1 MLSYRHA
8 FHAGNFADLLKHLIL
23 CECLDYLKRK
33 DKAFVYLDTHA
44 GPGEYALDSD
54 FAQKNQ
60 EYRNGIETIWS
71 ANDLPEALNRYRDSI
86 RSFNPEGTLK
96 LYPGSPR
103 IAQQSLRSG
112 DRLELCELHN
122 TEIQAL
128 SGHFKTDSQAQVWHL
143 DGFERLL
150 KALPPQERRGLIL
163 VDPSYELK
171 ADYDRVVDSV
181 RQAHRKFA
189 QGLYLIWYPVVDR
202 ARIEHIH
209 QQFIQSGIPKIEA
222 YEYGLQPD
230 TDGRGMTASGMIV
243 INPPWTLKDQIEP
256 ALQYLVEKLSHSEQA
271 YYSAVTLVA
280 ET

>member
-96 LYPGSPR
+96 
-103 IAQQSLRSG
+103 
-112 DRLELCELHN
+112 H
-122 TEIQAL
+122 
-128 SGHFKTDSQAQVWHL
+128 
-143 DGFERLL
+143 
-150 KALPPQERRGLIL
+150 
-163 VDPSYELK
+163 
-171 ADYDRVVDSV
+171 
-181 RQAHRKFA
+181 
-189 QGLYLIWYPVVDR
+189 
-202 ARIEHIH
+202 
-209 QQFIQSGIPKIEA
+209 
-222 YEYGLQPD
+222 
-230 TDGRGMTASGMIV
+230 
-243 INPPWTLKDQIEP
+243 
-256 ALQYLVEKLSHSEQA
+256 
-271 YYSAVTLVA
+271 
-280 ET
+280 